1 MKKYNAILF
10 CVGAWTAVL
19 LCFVLVGCFWPPYDT
34 AAMDAQAKFQ
44 PPSLRHLMGTD
55 NFGRDIFSRVLEGA
69 ASSLLIALCVVA
81 IGGSCGLVIGAL
93 CGYYGGIADAVLTRV
108 CDSIT
113 AFPSFLLAL
122 VIISV
127 AGQGT
132 YNIIL
137 ALGILFIPSFARIV
151 RTEFVRCRDLNY
163 IQSARLMGAGD
174 GRIMLLHILPNT
186 LTVLLSSVTIGF
198 NNAILS
204 EASMSFL
211 GLGIQPPMASLGSML
226 SDSRVYLKSAP
237 WYALWVGG
245 VIAALVL
252 GVGLCLCLVRANYV
266 LGTVIGL
273 VGVVMLLGLIPM
285 VKGLK

>member
-1 MKKYNAILF
+1 MKKPNGFLLAGGLLTGFLLGLIL
-10 CVGAWTAVL
+10 L
-19 LCFVLVGCFWPPYDT
+19 GCFWTPYDT
-34 AAMDAQAKFQ
+34 TAMDPAAKFQ
-44 PPSLRHLMGTD
+44 SPSLRHLMGTD

-81 IGGSCGLVIGAL
+81 IGCFFGMVIGEL
-93 CGYYGGIADAVLTRV
+93 CGYYGGLADAILTRV

-132 YNIIL
+132 YNIII
-137 ALGILFIPSFARIV
+137 ALGILFIPSYARIV
-151 RTEFVRCRDLNY
+151 RGEFFRCRELNY
-163 IQSARLMGAGD
+163 IKSARLMGAGD
-174 GRIMLLHILPNT
+174 VRIMALHILPNT
-186 LTVLLSSVTIGF
+186 ATALLSALTIGF

-226 SDSRVYLKSAP
+226 SDSRTYLKSAP
-237 WYALWVGG
+237 WYALGVGT
-245 VIAALVL
+245 VIVLLVL
-252 GVGLCLCLVRANYV
+252 GFS
-266 LGTVIGL
+266 
-273 VGVVMLLGLIPM
+273 LLGE
-285 VKGLK
+285 GLQRRED